1 MPVTFWKFLII
12 FFCFLKTLY
21 LWVPFDVQECTHC
34 IIIFSCPFIMS
45 IDSWY
50 SVFWRLVSRD
60 RFHFRVVSVIF
71 VYYSPVAFFLSVIIL
86 ELSVLFQL
94 SNWTCWQ
101 ITQLNESCLSGL
113 NKEYENKDKIPSVLV
128 TRKHH
133 PTIVC
138 SYIFQ
143 IYQKQKYD

>member
-1 MPVTFWKFLII
+1 M
-12 FFCFLKTLY
+12 
-21 LWVPFDVQECTHC
+21 PFDVQVCLLTERTHC
-34 IIIFSCPFIMS
+34 IIIFPCPFIMS
-45 IDSWY
+45 IDSWS
-50 SVFWRLVSRD
+50 SVFWRLVGRD

-94 SNWTCWQ
+94 SNWNCWQ

-113 NKEYENKDKIPSVLV
+113 NKQYENKDKILIPSVLV
-128 TRKHH
+128 TRKDH

-138 SYIFQ
+138 SYISQ
-143 IYQKQKYD
+143 SYQK